1 MYKTVSI
8 IGGDLKSVKLIELL
22 AKEDFLIYTYGLENS
37 EELIESSNVKKC
49 ATVEEAVNKSEIIIG
64 PVPMTNDN
72 YNLTAP
78 FSESKIE
85 IEELIQNMSGKEKLL
100 IAGKISDKLSEALLS
115 KGIKSIDLFKR
126 EEYVVLNTIAT
137 AEGTIQIAMENTLKT
152 VHGSNVLIMGFGR
165 VGKVLAKMLDGI
177 GAKVSCEARKHSDI
191 AWIKAYGYNPIMLS
205 ELDTQLG
212 DFDIIINTIP
222 FQILEGERLNHIKQE
237 CVIIDLSANPGGVD
251 RKAAKEKKLNV
262 IWALSLAGKVAPI
275 TSAEFIKE
283 TLYNILKEI

>member
-37 EELIESSNVKKC
+37 EELIYSSNVKKC
-49 ATVEEAVNKSEIIIG
+49 ATVEEAVSKTEIIIG

-72 YNLTAP
+72 INLTAP

-85 IEELIQNMSGKEKLL
+85 IAELVNCMSGKEKLF
-100 IAGKISDKLSEALLS
+100 IAGKISDKLSEDMLS

-137 AEGTIQIAMENTLKT
+137 AEGTIQIAMENTQKT

-205 ELDTQLG
+205 EIDTELG
-212 DFDIIINTIP
+212 NFDIIINTIP
-222 FQILEGERLNHIKQE
+222 FQILEGERLDYIKKE

-251 RKAAKEKKLNV
+251 RKAAKEKNLNV

-283 TLYNILKEI
+283 TLFNILKEI

>member
-8 IGGDLKSVKLIELL
+8 IGGDLRIVNLIELL
-22 AKEDFLIYTYGLENS
+22 SNDDFICYTYGLENS
-37 EELIESSNVKKC
+37 EEMIESPNVKKC
-49 ATVEEAVNKSEIIIG
+49 NTLEDVIEKSEIIIG

-72 YNLTAP
+72 VNLTAP
-78 FSESKIE
+78 FADTKIE
-85 IEELIQNMSGKEKLL
+85 IEELITAMSGKEKLF
-100 IAGKISDKLSEALLS
+100 IAGKISDAHTERLLAT
-115 KGIKSIDLFKR
+115 GTKSIDLFKR
-126 EEYVVLNTIAT
+126 EEYFVLNTIAT
-137 AEGTIQIAMENTLKT
+137 AEGTIQIAMENTQKT
-152 VHGSNVLIMGFGR
+152 VHGSRVLIMGFGR

-205 ELDTQLG
+205 ELNTELG
-212 DFDIIINTIP
+212 NFDIIINTIP
-222 FQILEGERLNHIKQE
+222 FQILDETRLDYIKKE

-251 RKAAKEKKLNV
+251 RKAAREKNLNV

>member
-1 MYKTVSI
+1 MYKTISV

-37 EELIESSNVKKC
+37 EELENTNVKRCKSI
-49 ATVEEAVNKSEIIIG
+49 EEVIEKSEIIIG

-72 YNLTAP
+72 VNFTAP
-78 FSESKIE
+78 FTEEKIA
-85 IEELIQNMSGKEKLL
+85 IEDFIKAVAGKEKLF
-100 IAGKISDKLSEALLS
+100 IAGKISDADTEKLLS
-115 KGIKSIDLFKR
+115 CGVKSIDLFKR

-137 AEGTIQIAMENTLKT
+137 AEGTLQIAMENTQKT

-205 ELDTQLG
+205 ELDTELG
-212 DFDIIINTIP
+212 NFDIIINTIP
-222 FQILEGERLNHIKQE
+222 FQILDANRLDYIKKE
-237 CVIIDLSANPGGVD
+237 CVVIDLSANPGGVD
-251 RKAAKEKKLNV
+251 RKAAREKELNV